1 MGYLTTLSL
10 LLLIFVC
17 MQEIFIVSFHK
28 NIFAKLKWLKRLT
41 GTEEHKVFL
50 KIFRKDQSSEAA
62 TSGVL

>member
-1 MGYLTTLSL
+1 
-10 LLLIFVC
+10 
-17 MQEIFIVSFHK
+17 MQEMFIVSFHK

-41 GTEEHKVFL
+41 GTQEHKVFL